1 VRILVC
7 ASAAPIPPLNGFG
20 LLLDHLVR
28 ELRTAHEVRLVAH
41 LEPHR
46 SAEPGHPD
54 VQLVPSA
61 STGRIRAVLGSPEV
75 LLRSRPLADDR
86 RAAELWPTIEGELST
101 FVPDVVHVMSGRLAA
116 LAGRLEGWPTV
127 LGAVDARHL
136 NVAARAEA
144 ASGLRRLA
152 LREQARRIRHLIRT
166 EYPRFGHV
174 TVVTAEDR
182 EALLRLDPTLAIT
195 AIPNGV
201 DTDLYRPDPQTEPV
215 VDQVVFTGTMDYA
228 PNVTA
233 AHSLAREVL
242 PRVRRQHP
250 RATLVLA
257 GRQPA
262 PGVRALASLP
272 GVTVTGEVPD
282 IRPWLVGSQVF
293 AAPMT
298 SGTGIKNKVLEAM
311 ACGLPCV
318 ASPLALQGLEVAAD
332 RQVVVADDVDAT
344 AAAIRRILDDPRRA
358 ERLGQEARRYVEEH
372 HSWTRVGAEHLRLY
386 DEVIRAAAAGSGP
399 RDRAPVPSADSP

>member
-1 VRILVC
+1 
-7 ASAAPIPPLNGFG
+7 
-20 LLLDHLVR
+20 
-28 ELRTAHEVRLVAH
+28 
-41 LEPHR
+41 
-46 SAEPGHPD
+46 
-54 VQLVPSA
+54 
-61 STGRIRAVLGSPEV
+61 
-75 LLRSRPLADDR
+75 
-86 RAAELWPTIEGELST
+86 
-101 FVPDVVHVMSGRLAA
+101 
-116 LAGRLEGWPTV
+116 
-127 LGAVDARHL
+127 
-136 NVAARAEA
+136 
-144 ASGLRRLA
+144 
-152 LREQARRIRHLIRT
+152 
-166 EYPRFGHV
+166 V

-262 PGVRALASLP
+262 PSVRALASLP

-344 AAAIRRILDDPRRA
+344 AAAIGRILDDPRRA

-372 HSWTRVGAEHLRLY
+372 HSWARVGAEHLRLY
-386 DEVIRAAAAGSGP
+386 DEVVRAAAAGSGP